1 METEFINVYIQKQKS
16 FIEDL
21 VSKNL
26 ILDTKVTIAEK
37 VASDLSAQVNTLREE
52 LKALNE
58 SISKKNK
65 SANNSQ

>member
-52 LKALNE
+52 IKQLNE
-58 SISKKNK
+58 SNVKKK
-65 SANNSQ
+65 SANTSQ

>member
-37 VASDLSAQVNTLREE
+37 VASDLSAQVNTLRDEI
-52 LKALNE
+52 KVLNE
-58 SISKKNK
+58 SISKKTK
-65 SANNSQ
+65 SANTSQ